1 MFLAHL
7 PAGYLLT
14 RGLLTLPGARALPDI
29 SRQRLLATGL
39 IASVLPDFDMFYF
52 YLFSSQ
58 QINHRAFPSHW
69 PLVWLALF
77 AIAALLLACKRARI
91 GHWFNFF
98 LLANVQLHF
107 VLDTIVGSIRWLEPF
122 DHTRFTWMHLPRTS
136 GVWFWKSA
144 GNIYALLELAIILA
158 AVWLA
163 WQTITQHRLQKEN

>member
-14 RGLLTLPGARALPDI
+14 QGLLALPGARALPDT
-29 SRQRLLATGL
+29 SRQQLLATGL
-39 IASVLPDFDMFYF
+39 IASILPDFDMFYF

-69 PLVWLALF
+69 PLAWLTLS
-77 AIAALLLACKRARI
+77 AIAALLACKRVRS
-91 GHWFNFF
+91 GHWFNIF

-107 VLDTIVGSIRWLEPF
+107 VLDTIVGSIRWLAPF

-136 GVWFWKSA
+136 GIWFWKSA
-144 GNIYALLELAIILA
+144 GNTYALLELAIILA
-158 AVWLA
+158 ATWLA
-163 WQTITQHRLQKEN
+163 WKTLTQHRLQKEI